1 MKEKLTALLEKYNNK
16 DIFKIHDDWYE
27 SGSLSIINE
36 ALSEIGADITFDATE
51 SAGILAVYYS
61 GKIHQSII
69 LDWDAYSTC
78 NSVPELVEYL
88 LDYQKAAEQIE
99 KQLPQLHA

>member
-1 MKEKLTALLEKYNNK
+1 MKEKLTKFLNDREEQRT
-16 DIFKIHDDWYE
+16 FKIVDDWYDH
-27 SGSLSIINE
+27 LNTINE
-36 ALSEIGADITFDATE
+36 GLQEIGADISFDATE

-78 NSVPELVEYL
+78 DSVPELVEYL